1 MKLRDGKAANSEK
14 VDVEE
19 ANPLKQGLKLLSPEG
34 NAKVENQSSYE
45 RTSQPNLPVGENQE
59 FYPSRNGE
67 KGV

>member
-1 MKLRDGKAANSEK
+1 
-14 VDVEE
+14 
-19 ANPLKQGLKLLSPEG
+19 LKLLSPEG